1 MTFKTKKS
9 NAALNDLFSEG
20 QMGLFTDGNG
30 VTINPDFIFNAEEIA
45 EKIEV
50 VNVLAEIPKGLTDL
64 NILQKGDKIHLRSSR
79 NGREVTGY
87 YVTKGFHD
95 GRDKNKFQYY
105 YMEVANTESP
115 TEFTREFLE
124 FTTLDQVSLLETK
137 ENSGYIPQK
146 KEETAQLLM
155 EKIQKVPLEERFE
168 VYKKFQNG
176 YAWVSREWH
185 DLLGDAWAEALV
197 KVTTDE
203 EYFEF
208 LEKRNKQRE
217 HKKMPKL
224 IQKELERVFNE
235 AAPGDRLQHV
245 VNTRWIELLDDK
257 NDYEK
262 GHEYYFWE
270 KTTGDCFKHLALK
283 YLESTND
290 SKIFFGILKQLRLN
304 YKTLAKGDFKNAY
317 ATVSDGD
324 VQLLHPDEVIVPTF
338 IPLFYREKRI
348 AS

>member
-9 NAALNDLFSEG
+9 NAALNDLFTEG

-30 VTINPDFIFNAEEIA
+30 VTINPDFIFKAEEIA
-45 EKIEV
+45 EKIEA

-79 NGREVTGY
+79 NGKEVTGY

-95 GRDKNKFQYY
+95 GRDKNNFQYY

-115 TEFTREFLE
+115 AEFTRQFLE
-124 FTTLDQVSLLETK
+124 FTALDTVSLLETK

-146 KEETAQLLM
+146 KEETTQLLI
-155 EKIQKVPLEERFE
+155 EQIQKVPLEERFE

-197 KVTTDE
+197 EVTTDE
-203 EYFEF
+203 EYSDF
-208 LEKRNKQRE
+208 LDKRNKDRN
-217 HKKMPKL
+217 HKKLPEL
-224 IQKELERVFNE
+224 IHKELERVFNE
-235 AAPGDRLQHV
+235 AAPGERLQHV

-257 NDYEK
+257 TDYER
-262 GHEYYFWE
+262 GHGYYFWV
-270 KTTGDCFKHLALK
+270 KTTGDCFKELALK

-290 SKIFFGILKQLRLN
+290 SKTFFNILKQLRLD
-304 YKTLAKGDFKNAY
+304 YKTLAKGDFKGMHP
-317 ATVSDGD
+317 TVSEGD

-338 IPLFYREKRI
+338 VPLFSRGNRI